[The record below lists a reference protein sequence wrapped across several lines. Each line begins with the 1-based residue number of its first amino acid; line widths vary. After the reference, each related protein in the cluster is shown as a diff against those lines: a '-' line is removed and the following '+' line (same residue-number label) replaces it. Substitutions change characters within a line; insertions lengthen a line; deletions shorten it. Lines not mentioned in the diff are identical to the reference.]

1 MTSESS
7 RFVTLELIRKRSEHN
22 EGLVSTLEEL
32 ALHQE
37 ELQSIGPILGR
48 TCGKTLK
55 ILLLQNNVIERMIA
69 KELKMFKSLE
79 YFNLALN
86 NIHCIEQGSLSGMEW
101 LRKLDLTLNFID
113 VDYLE
118 TSVDEL
124 GQCRSLEDLFLIGNP
139 CMGLSG
145 GGGDA
150 LPKELTA
157 SSTHMKEGWSNCR
170 EYVVARLPNLK
181 YLDGIEIKRSERIIA
196 SKQLPALTT
205 QLKELARQQEKE
217 RQRHLQLKKVED
229 GDNDEDTS
237 SSYISGEV
245 MTQHDPETRTKI
257 SNEAHDQKMAKIKQA
272 EENTIKHKGEK
283 EWEEEHKDAVDMER
297 AHNCGDKE
305 ESSRIIKQCNQGK
318 YNFWFDERRS
328 ESGIETLIMCVDV
341 PKHLSTSLIDVDI
354 HPTYVSIVIKNK
366 ILRVI
371 LPVEV
376 ILDGAVARRS
386 AASGNLELVMPKM
399 NPKEIV
405 VELSANL
412 QTKNAKDTVM
422 KGRGD
427 RTQTS
432 TVTKSAHT
440 GRRREFLG
448 KKMMDEARG
457 LSCCTKKVEDESVHR
472 AREEEQQDL
481 GDEVPP
487 LHC

>member
-1 MTSESS
+1 MTSKSS
-7 RFVTLELIRKRSEHN
+7 RFITLELIRKRSEHN

-113 VDYLE
+113 VDCLE

-124 GQCRSLEDLFLIGNP
+124 GQCRSLEELFLIGNP

-157 SSTHMKEGWSNCR
+157 SSTHMKEGWSKCR
-170 EYVVARLPNLK
+170 VYVVARLPNLK

-196 SKQLPALTT
+196 SKQLPELAT
-205 QLKELARQQEKE
+205 QLKELARQREKE
-217 RQRHLQLKKVED
+217 RQRHLQLKKEEEED

-237 SSYISGEV
+237 SSYISEEAL
-245 MTQHDPETRTKI
+245 TQHDPETRTKI

-272 EENTIKHKGEK
+272 EGNAIKHKGEK

-297 AHNCGDKE
+297 ARSNCVDKE
-305 ESSRIIKQCNQGK
+305 ESLRSIKQCNQGK

-376 ILDGAVARRS
+376 VLDGAVARRS

-405 VELSANL
+405 VGLNTNL
-412 QTKNAKDTVM
+412 PKNAKDKVT
-422 KGRGD
+422 KGRSK
-427 RTQTS
+427 TQTS
-432 TVTKSAHT
+432 TKSAPT

-448 KKMMDEARG
+448 RKMMDEVKG
-457 LSCCTKKVEDESVHR
+457 LSPSTFH
-472 AREEEQQDL
+472 EE
-481 GDEVPP
+481 GGG
-487 LHC
+487 

>member
-1 MTSESS
+1 M
-7 RFVTLELIRKRSEHN
+7 L
-22 EGLVSTLEEL
+22 
-32 ALHQE
+32 
-37 ELQSIGPILGR
+37 
-48 TCGKTLK
+48 
-55 ILLLQNNVIERMIA
+55 
-69 KELKMFKSLE
+69 KSLE

-86 NIHCIEQGSLSGMEW
+86 NIHCIEEGSLSGMEW

-113 VDYLE
+113 VDCLE

-124 GQCRSLEDLFLIGNP
+124 GQCRSLEELFLIGDP

-157 SSTHMKEGWSNCR
+157 SSTHMKEGWSKCR

-181 YLDGIEIKRSERIIA
+181 YLDGMEIKRSERIIA
-196 SKQLPALTT
+196 LKQLPALTT
-205 QLKELARQQEKE
+205 QLKELTRQREKE
-217 RQRHLQLKKVED
+217 RQRHLQLKEEED

-237 SSYISGEV
+237 SSYISEDA

-257 SNEAHDQKMAKIKQA
+257 SNEAHDQKMAKIEQA
-272 EENTIKHKGEK
+272 EENAIKHKGEK

-297 AHNCGDKE
+297 THRNCGDKE
-305 ESSRIIKQCNQGK
+305 ESSRSIKQCNQGK

-328 ESGIETLIMCVDV
+328 ESGIETLIMCVEV
-341 PKHLSTSLIDVDI
+341 PKHLSTSLMDVDI

-386 AASGNLELVMPKM
+386 AASGNLELVMPKT

-405 VELSANL
+405 VGLNANL
-412 QTKNAKDTVM
+412 QAKNAEDTVT
-422 KGRGD
+422 KGRSK
-427 RTQTS
+427 TQTS

-440 GRRREFLG
+440 GRSREFLG
-448 KKMMDEARG
+448 KKMMDAAKGLAR
-457 LSCCTKKVEDESVHR
+457 CTKKVEDGSVHR
-472 AREEEQQDL
+472 AREEEQQEL